1 VRDRLRSLLGVN
13 LRPDLY
19 ARLVPYLWPHRARLA
34 GYLAITVLVTGLEL
48 LVPWPLKILVDSVL
62 RDGPWP
68 AVIPALAPG
77 LAALSTLALI
87 VIIVISGLALR
98 LVISALGV
106 LGSYVFTATRLS
118 IVLGLRSDLFQH
130 FQRLS
135 LTFHENRRG
144 GDLIYRVSSDTY
156 GIDDVVSSLLP
167 LVTAALTLAGMF
179 WITFHLDWEIALLS
193 LLVAPF
199 FYSTIAVYS
208 RIFED
213 RVTEIQ
219 RMESETVSIVQEV
232 LAGLRV
238 VKAFTQEDHEHSR
251 FLRQGLSAVR
261 ARVRL
266 SLHQTIYSMLAA
278 LITAAGSA
286 LVLGVGAYHVVQGS
300 LTLGSLLVILAYL
313 SSIYG
318 PLDSISSV
326 VTYMSQH
333 LVKMGRVFEILDTE
347 PDVRDRAGA
356 VPLTGISGRV
366 VFDAVGF
373 AYPERG
379 SVLRD
384 VSFEARPG
392 QVIGIVGLT
401 GAGKSTLVSLIP
413 RFYDVGA
420 GHVLVDGHDV
430 RGVRLK
436 SLRQQIGL
444 VLQDTILFAGT
455 IADNIRYGRLGA
467 TFDLIVEAARAANA
481 HEFILALPHG
491 YQTEVGERGVKLSG
505 GERQRISIARAFLK
519 DAPILILD
527 EPTSAVDSRTE
538 AAILQALERL
548 MRGRTTFLV
557 AHRLSTVRR
566 ADQILVLERGRI
578 AERGTHAELL
588 AKGGSYKE
596 IYDLQIQFVIPVE
609 GPR

>member
-1 VRDRLRSLLGVN
+1 VKSLPRAWWRIN

-19 ARLVPYLWPHRARLA
+19 RRIVPYLWPHRARLA

-48 LVPWPLKILVDSVL
+48 LIPWPLKLLVDSVL

-68 AVIPALAPG
+68 AVFPALVPG
-77 LAALSTLALI
+77 LPALPKFVLI
-87 VIIVISGLALR
+87 VIIVLAGLVLR
-98 LVISALGV
+98 FVISALGV
-106 LGSYVFTATRLS
+106 LGSYVFTATRLG

-144 GDLIYRVSSDTY
+144 GDLIYRVSSDAY
-156 GIDDVVSSLLP
+156 GIDDVVSSVFP
-167 LVTAALTLAGMF
+167 LVTAGLTLAGMF
-179 WITFHLDWEIALLS
+179 WITFHLDWTIALLA

-199 FYSTIAVYS
+199 FYSTITVYS

-213 RVTEIQ
+213 RVSEVQ

-232 LAGLRV
+232 LASLRV

-251 FLRQGLSAVR
+251 FLRQGTSAVQ

-326 VTYMSQH
+326 VTYMAQH
-333 LVKMGRVFEILDTE
+333 LVKVGRVFEILDTE
-347 PDVRDRAGA
+347 PDVRDRPGA
-356 VPLTGISGRV
+356 IQLTGATGRV
-366 VFDAVGF
+366 VFDAVSFG
-373 AYPERG
+373 YPDRG
-379 SVLRD
+379 HVLRD
-384 VSFEARPG
+384 ISLEVEPG
-392 QVIGIVGLT
+392 QVIGIIGLT

-413 RFYDVGA
+413 RFYDVSA
-420 GHVLVDGHDV
+420 GRVLVDGHDV
-430 RGVRLK
+430 RDVQLR
-436 SLRQQIGL
+436 SLRRQISL
-444 VLQDTILFAGT
+444 VSQDTILFSGT
-455 IADNIRYGRLGA
+455 IAENIRYGRLDA
-467 TFDLIVEAARAANA
+467 PFDLIAEAAQGANA
-481 HEFILALPHG
+481 HEFIMALPHG

-519 DAPILILD
+519 NAPMLILD

-566 ADQILVLERGRI
+566 ADQILVLDRGRI
-578 AERGTHAELL
+578 VERGTHAELL

-596 IYDLQIQFVIPVE
+596 IYDLQTQFAIPVE
-609 GPR
+609 EPL